1 MCSKSSIRDSAKFSM
16 YLLNTYLIYNNITKI
31 KSRKFIIAEL
41 IMNICVLNVN
51 LYCHYCMMI
60 IFSIVFYALRSAL
73 LLLFSVAVME
83 SWTIGGAVV
92 VVMGSFII
100 EGAGV
105 EVAKEKLFKGVLT

>member
-1 MCSKSSIRDSAKFSM
+1 
-16 YLLNTYLIYNNITKI
+16 
-31 KSRKFIIAEL
+31 
-41 IMNICVLNVN
+41 MNICVLDVN
-51 LYCHYCMMI
+51 LYCLYCMII
-60 IFSIVFYALRSAL
+60 IFSIVFYTLRSAL